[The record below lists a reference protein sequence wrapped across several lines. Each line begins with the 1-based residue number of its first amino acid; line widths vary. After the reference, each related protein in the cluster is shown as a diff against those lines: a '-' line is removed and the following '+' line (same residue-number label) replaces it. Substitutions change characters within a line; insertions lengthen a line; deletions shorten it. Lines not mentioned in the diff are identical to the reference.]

1 MAQAQYCSTKECS
14 QTGAAALD
22 GQALCQEHFILASY
36 RFLDDAAVQLRH
48 TAHKGPATAALARR
62 LDDCVRATTRLAMA
76 VAEPNNLSRARLID
90 ILLWAAELLKQV
102 RRGPRAGMAVEVV
115 LAGAADGE
123 TWEEKTKTLTVS
135 RHGASLICARPLAQ
149 GEALK
154 VTRVDT
160 GQHCMARVVWSVH
173 RDENVVEVG
182 LELLNEQN
190 LWGSDWDMP
199 EAPLGGAG
207 SGVQAD

>member
-1 MAQAQYCSTKECS
+1 MAQEQHCSAKECS
-14 QTGAAALD
+14 QTATTVLD
-22 GQALCQEHFILASY
+22 RQPLCEDHFILASY

-62 LDDCVRATTRLAMA
+62 LDDCVRATTRLAMS

-102 RRGPRAGMAVEVV
+102 RRGPRAGIAVPVV
-115 LAGAADGE
+115 LAGAADGQA
-123 TWEEKTKTLTVS
+123 WEETTKTLTVS
-135 RHGASLICARPLAQ
+135 RHGASLICARPMAQ
-149 GEALK
+149 GEAVK
-154 VTRVDT
+154 VTRPDT
-160 GQHCMARVVWSVH
+160 GQHCMARVVWSA
-173 RDENVVEVG
+173 RREENVVEVG

-190 LWGSDWDMP
+190 LWGVDWDLP

-207 SGVQAD
+207 SGAQAG